1 MSWTDCDLSTCSQ
14 RRHFVR
20 NLIPAYAL
28 SPLYSETDEDR
39 RGTRNGQTGKS
50 EFKDDEETV
59 TTKSVQIVQATETTA
74 TRKRGV
80 PSKTIDLGAAAH
92 YTGDKPS
99 TDTNTNQVEKH
110 YSETTA
116 TSTRLFPV

>member
-1 MSWTDCDLSTCSQ
+1 MSWTDCVLSTCS
-14 RRHFVR
+14 RRKHFVS
-20 NLIPAYAL
+20 NLIPVY
-28 SPLYSETDEDR
+28 PLYSETDEDR

-92 YTGDKPS
+92 YTGDKSS
-99 TDTNTNQVEKH
+99 TDTNTSQVEKH

-116 TSTRLFPV
+116 TSTSLFPV